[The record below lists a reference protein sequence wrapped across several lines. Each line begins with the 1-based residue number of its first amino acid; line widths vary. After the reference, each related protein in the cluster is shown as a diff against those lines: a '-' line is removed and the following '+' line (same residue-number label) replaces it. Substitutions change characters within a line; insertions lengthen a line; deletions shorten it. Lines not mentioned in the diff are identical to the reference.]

1 MLNLPKNL
9 FSIKANLNKK
19 KFFFK
24 IINFLLNKKILN
36 LFLFDGP
43 PFANGDLHLGH
54 ILNKTIKDILI
65 KYFYKNK
72 KILLNNLGWDCH
84 GLPIEQLNLINNYFF
99 KNCRYFV
106 CNIIKKQKQHI
117 ININFFNLYYKYNTI
132 IPKIESLSYKFFFSL
147 LINNIII
154 KKHIPILW
162 CYKCCSAL
170 SYSEILYKKTICSSF
185 YFKIKIIN
193 FIIVVWTTTIWSL
206 INNQALFFV
215 KKYIYLIFSSKKNN
229 LIFNFFLFLNIIK
242 KIKIKGKITNFI
254 KGYFFLK
261 KKYIFFLKSILKF
274 YNKKNDIINNN
285 FIDINIGSGFVHC
298 APSNGIEDFNFYKK
312 NNFINNYNRNFYVKL
327 YKIFKHISIFFF
339 NKIIFKFLNKR
350 KIIFKKIFV
359 IHNYMF
365 CWRHK
370 KPIFY
375 YLSNQLYI
383 NLNFKIKKYCIKKI
397 LIKKIKNIFFFPLK
411 IKKNFIYMIKFRND
425 WCISRQRFWG
435 VPIYEN
441 IKYISYCKNLSKNFS
456 SHIFFFI
463 NKKIKNIFDVWFD
476 SSILTI
482 FLNNKKIII
491 EGKDQLRGWYQSC
504 IILNIFLNFNINI
517 KFIITHNFCID
528 KQGNKFSKS
537 KKNFQN
543 LKKIIEINSNEIIKF
558 FLIKYNFS
566 KNIIFNELNL
576 KNTIFSYKFIRNFLK
591 FIINNFYKIN
601 FIKLKLLYLDL
612 WIIKKTFL
620 IKKIIKKNYLSYYFY
635 NIIKIIKYYIFF
647 LNNFYIN
654 YIKINLY
661 ISKLYS
667 YIRISSLYTIY
678 IILSFLKKE
687 LFPILFFTSLE
698 IFKYI
703 KKKKYIKQNIYFS
716 FLIIFKKIKY
726 SIFYFKNNI
735 LFFFKH
741 ELDTFLN
748 NKISINNFF
757 WNWYNK
763 KYYLIINK
771 KYYFCKFSQNNKHY
785 KKISIYNNN
794 CLNCIINQ
802 LHNFEEIRLLI

>member
-1 MLNLPKNL
+1 MLNLPKKL
-9 FSIKANLNKK
+9 FLMKANLNKK

-43 PFANGDLHLGH
+43 PFANGNLHLGH

-65 KYFYKNK
+65 KYFYKNN

-84 GLPIEQLNLINNYFF
+84 GLPIEQLNLINDYFF

-106 CNIIKKQKQHI
+106 CNIIKKQKKDI
-117 ININFFNLYYKYNTI
+117 ISINFFNLYYQYNTI
-132 IPKIESLSYKFFFSL
+132 IPKIESLSYKIFFNL
-147 LINNIII
+147 LINKTIIE
-154 KKHIPILW
+154 KHVPILW
-162 CYKCCSAL
+162 CFKCCSSL
-170 SYSEILYKKTICSSF
+170 SYSEILYKKIICSSF

-193 FIIVVWTTTIWSL
+193 FIILVWTTTIWSL

-215 KKYIYLIFSSKKNN
+215 KKYIYLIFLTKKNN
-229 LIFNFFLFLNIIK
+229 LIFNFFLFINIIK
-242 KIKIKGKITNFI
+242 KIKIKGKIISFI

-261 KKYIFFLKSILKF
+261 KKYIFFFKNILKF

-285 FIDINIGSGFVHC
+285 FIDINIGTGFVHC
-298 APSNGIEDFNFYKK
+298 APSNGIEDFNIYKK
-312 NNFINNYNRNFYVKL
+312 NKFINNYNKNFYVKI
-327 YKIFKHISIFFF
+327 YKIFKNISIFFL
-339 NKIIFKFLNKR
+339 NKIIFKFLYKR
-350 KIIFKKIFV
+350 KIIFKNIF
-359 IHNYMF
+359 ILHNYMF

-383 NLNFKIKKYCIKKI
+383 NLNFKIKKYHIKKI
-397 LIKKIKNIFFFPLK
+397 LIKKIKNIFFFPFK
-411 IKKNFIYMIKFRND
+411 IKKNFIFMIKFRND
-425 WCISRQRFWG
+425 WCISRQRYWG
-435 VPIYEN
+435 VPIYKN

-537 KKNFQN
+537 RKNFEN
-543 LKKIIEINSNEIIKF
+543 LKKIIQINSNEIIKF
-558 FLIKYNFS
+558 FLIKYNFE

-576 KNTIFSYKFIRNFLK
+576 KNTIFLYTFIRNFLK
-591 FIINNFYKIN
+591 FIVNNFYKIN
-601 FIKLKLLYLDL
+601 FINLQILYLDL

-635 NIIKIIKYYIFF
+635 NIINIIKYYIFF

-667 YIRISSLYTIY
+667 YTRVSSVFSIY
-678 IILSFLKKE
+678 VILSFFKKE

-698 IFKYI
+698 ICKYI
-703 KKKKYIKQNIYFS
+703 KKKKYIKKNIYFS
-716 FLIIFKKIKY
+716 FLIMFKKIKN

-735 LFFFKH
+735 LFFFKN
-741 ELDTFLN
+741 EIDLFLN
-748 NKISINNFF
+748 NKIIINNFF
-757 WNWYNK
+757 WNWYNRQ
-763 KYYLIINK
+763 YYFSINI
-771 KYYFCKFSQNNKHY
+771 KYYFCKFSQNNKNY
-785 KKISIYNNN
+785 KKISKYSNN
-794 CLNCIINQ
+794 CLNCTINQ
-802 LHNFEEIRLLI
+802 LHNFEEIRFLI